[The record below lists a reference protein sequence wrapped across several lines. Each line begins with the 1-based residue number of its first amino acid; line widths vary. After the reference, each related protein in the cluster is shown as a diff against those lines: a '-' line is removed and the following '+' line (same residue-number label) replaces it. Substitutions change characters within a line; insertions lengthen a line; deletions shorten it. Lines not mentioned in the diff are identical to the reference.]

1 LSRRQ
6 VPFGGH
12 QLAEYTLAAALV
24 GVGIHLNGRPALV
37 LIVGGGVIGAL
48 SLVSKGPLAA
58 ARLLPKRL
66 HLYLDLLVA
75 AAFALSPLAY
85 LHNLQVIPIILC
97 EAVAVLLVRMSL
109 TTEIVPRP
117 RPERTGP
124 PSRAARLGAMLASR
138 PPRATKE
145 QMGAAAPG
153 SAARPG
159 SAPAS
164 AAGSRSGRR
173 PTAAAPAT
181 SGASTDSGAS
191 RAETAALV
199 ATTAGRVVGT
209 AVAKARNSGAPA
221 AAARGLGRATGHAR
235 RIGRAAREARSAP
248 APAEPGPAPAGPAT
262 PSD

>member
-1 LSRRQ
+1 MASTDSSRRQ

-12 QLAEYTLAAALV
+12 QFAEYTLAAALI

-37 LIVGGGVIGAL
+37 LIVGGGVVGAL

-58 ARLLPKRL
+58 ARLLSKRL
-66 HLYLDLLVA
+66 HLYLDLLIA
-75 AAFALSPLAY
+75 AGFALSPLAY

-124 PSRAARLGAMLASR
+124 PSRAARLGALLASR

-145 QMGAAAPG
+145 QMRAPAPGRAAAG
-153 SAARPG
+153 SAAD
-159 SAPAS
+159 SA
-164 AAGSRSGRR
+164 RR
-173 PTAAAPAT
+173 PTGAAPPS
-181 SGASTDSGAS
+181 SGASAESGAS
-191 RAETAALV
+191 RADAAALV

-209 AVAKARNSGAPA
+209 AVAKARNSGAPR

-235 RIGRAAREARSAP
+235 RLGRAAREARSAP
-248 APAEPGPAPAGPAT
+248 AAAEPGPVPAAPAT